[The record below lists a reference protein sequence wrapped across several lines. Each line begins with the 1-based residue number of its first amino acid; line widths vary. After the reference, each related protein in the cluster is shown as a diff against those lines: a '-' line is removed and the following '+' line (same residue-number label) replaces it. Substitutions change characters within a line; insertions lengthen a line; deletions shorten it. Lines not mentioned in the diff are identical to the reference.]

1 MHQQENTLI
10 PQSSSPLNAPEGIF
24 LAFPALQ
31 PGSNAGD
38 TQLSLILH
46 CPTIHAI

>member
-24 LAFPALQ
+24 VTFPTLQ
-31 PGSNAGD
+31 PGSNTGD
-38 TQLSLILH
+38 THLSLFLY
-46 CPTIHAI
+46 CPAIHAI